1 MLDLRYAIR
10 SISRVP
16 GFTIA
21 VVLTLGL
28 GIGANTAIF
37 SVVRGVLL
45 RPLPHKDGDRLMY
58 LRQSANGPGRE
69 NVAFSVP
76 EITDFRTA
84 SKALRGIAEYSPI
97 TLSLVGESDAVR
109 IDVGLVTGNYLSV
122 MGLSPVQGRA
132 FNEGDDG
139 PGAAPV
145 AMLTYDYWQKRFGGD
160 KAIVGQSLRIGG
172 KGVTVVGVLQ
182 PAPYF
187 PARIDALMN
196 MVNSEHHLSAMMVTG
211 RTHRMTE
218 MIARLAPGVT
228 VQQARTEIDGIT
240 ARVHADHP
248 EAYDAGSGFRVSLTP
263 FREVLGQ
270 KAQLTL
276 WLLMGAAAFVLIIAC
291 ANVTNL
297 TLMRG
302 VRREHE
308 LTVRAAL
315 GAGTGRLR
323 RLLLAE
329 NLVLAVAGGVL
340 GLLLAFGGVRMLIA
354 FAARYSPRAGE
365 IRVDAAVLA
374 FTLALVV
381 FVAVLLSFA
390 PTLKRDSKLGE
401 ALSAGGRRATGGVN
415 RQRLQRSLVVA
426 QIAVSVILLTGAGL
440 LTRTMQRLAVVD
452 TGMNTQHVLTMEVP
466 RDFTGGDNASAVAQ
480 YEQMRSQIAAIP
492 GVSQV
497 GLGSTVPLRTAGIM
511 LEIKA
516 EGRPV
521 NPGEPAPQSE
531 YRTAGPDYFSAAGIP
546 VLRGKEFSSTDRAG
560 SAPVVMINK
569 TLADFLF
576 PGLDPVGRRVAWTGE
591 VLKFIGISGEWR
603 TVVGVV
609 GNTKDGGLDAA
620 ALPVVFIPFAQGDFP
635 SGGFVIRSRGDVA
648 GLASAA
654 TRVVRTIAPQQPIE
668 KVLTVDQIRDESVAP
683 RRLNALLVASF
694 GILALI
700 VAAIGIAAVL
710 AFSVSARTNEIGIR
724 MSLGA
729 DASMVQRMVLSEGGR
744 LVLLGLALGVSGALV
759 LSRLMQGLLFGVAP
773 NDPATL
779 AGVALLMA
787 AVGIGACWIPAARA
801 ARIDPGVALRGQ

>member
-1 MLDLRYAIR
+1 M
-10 SISRVP
+10 
-16 GFTIA
+16 
-21 VVLTLGL
+21 VLTLGL

-84 SKALRGIAEYSPI
+84 SKALRGIAEYSPF

-132 FNEGDDG
+132 FNDGDDG

-228 VQQARTEIDGIT
+228 VQQARAEIDGIT

-248 EAYDAGSGFRVSLTP
+248 EAYDAGSGYRVSLTP
-263 FREVLGQ
+263 FREALGQ

-276 WLLMGAAAFVLIIAC
+276 WLLLGAAAFVLIIAC

-323 RLLLAE
+323 RLLSAE
-329 NLVLAVAGGVL
+329 NLVLAVGGGLL

-381 FVAVLLSFA
+381 LVAVLLSFA
-390 PTLKRDSKLGE
+390 PPLKRDSKLGE

-426 QIAVSVILLTGAGL
+426 QIAVSVVLLTGAGL
-440 LTRTMQRLAVVD
+440 LTRTMQRLSVVD
-452 TGMNTQHVLTMEVP
+452 TGMNTEHVLTMEVP
-466 RDFTGGDNASAVAQ
+466 RDFTGADNASAVAQ
-480 YEQMRSQIAAIP
+480 YEQMRSQIAALP

-531 YRTAGPDYFSAAGIP
+531 YRTASPDYFIASGIP
-546 VLRGKEFSSTDRAG
+546 VLRGKDFSSTDRAG

-591 VLKFIGISGEWR
+591 VLKFIGVSGDWR
-603 TVVGVV
+603 TVIGVV
-609 GNTKDGGLDAA
+609 GNTKDGGLDAV

-635 SGGFVIRSRGDVA
+635 SGGLVIRSRGDVA

-654 TRVVRTIAPQQPIE
+654 TRVVRGIAPQQPIE
-668 KVLTVDQIRDESVAP
+668 KLLTADQIRDESVAP

-700 VAAIGIAAVL
+700 VAP
-710 AFSVSARTNEIGIR
+710 S
-724 MSLGA
+724 
-729 DASMVQRMVLSEGGR
+729 
-744 LVLLGLALGVSGALV
+744 
-759 LSRLMQGLLFGVAP
+759 VAP
-773 NDPATL
+773 DRLTKNCSSISSTTSAVIGTVIVSVCVPEAE
-779 AGVALLMA
+779 AGKFSAPLLHLSSG
-787 AVGIGACWIPAARA
+787 V
-801 ARIDPGVALRGQ
+801 PGVAEPVETAVSSAWRS